1 MAKTSGIIKIEGTVE
16 DLTFYK
22 KDVQHFVRRKGGISK
37 ERIENEPNFVR
48 TRENNSEFSHSG
60 SSGKILQLAVGSM
73 VFRAKDSKLSSRL
86 MQLMSRIK
94 NLDSTSIR
102 GQRKVSL
109 GIATPERKQLIKG
122 FDFNANAPLKS
133 VLFAPF
139 DLDTATGVVTIAHF
153 TPAEQ
158 LLFPQGATHISF
170 QNAVLALDFDTTV
183 SEIATSNVVNL
194 AIDMTESS
202 VVLTPTSVPTG
213 TGVQLFLLMVSFYQ
227 EINGVQYSLKNEEYN
242 VLNVVE
248 VV

>member
-1 MAKTSGIIKIEGTVE
+1 
-16 DLTFYK
+16 
-22 KDVQHFVRRKGGISK
+22 
-37 ERIENEPNFVR
+37 
-48 TRENNSEFSHSG
+48 
-60 SSGKILQLAVGSM
+60 
-73 VFRAKDSKLSSRL
+73 
-86 MQLMSRIK
+86 MSRIK

-109 GIATPERKQLIKG
+109 GIATPEGKQLIKG

-139 DLDTATGVVTIAHF
+139 DLDTATGVVTIASF